1 MKKLVFLFIT
11 LIVVLAGCSQNT
23 SPEEIA
29 DTAYK
34 WEKARFDKDYEKQ
47 QELIYEKGS
56 YEVDKDAEKED
67 SGLKYKN
74 MSFEIYYDEKNE
86 KYFVFTEFIN
96 PQGENTV
103 KDGLVFRK
111 KADEWKLDQ
120 DQEIN
125 RNEIEKKLE
134 REACINCD

>member
-1 MKKLVFLFIT
+1 MKKLVFS
-11 LIVVLAGCSQNT
+11 LIVLIVLSTGCSQGT

-56 YEVDKDAEKED
+56 YEVDKEAEKKD

-120 DQEIN
+120 DQKIDHD
-125 RNEIEKKLE
+125 EIEKELE

>member
-1 MKKLVFLFIT
+1 MKKLVFSFIT
-11 LIVVLAGCSQNT
+11 LIVLLIGCNQSA

-56 YEVDKDAEKED
+56 YEVDKNAEKKD
-67 SGLKYKN
+67 SGLKYNN

-103 KDGLVFRK
+103 KDSLVFRK

-120 DQEIN
+120 DQEID
-125 RNEIEKKLE
+125 RNEIEKQLK

>member
-1 MKKLVFLFIT
+1 MKKLVFSFIT
-11 LIVVLAGCSQNT
+11 LIVVLAGCSQGT
-23 SPEEIA
+23 SPEDIA
-29 DTAYK
+29 NIAYK

-56 YEVDKDAEKED
+56 YEVDKEAEKKE

>member
-1 MKKLVFLFIT
+1 MKKLVFFFIT
-11 LIVVLAGCSQNT
+11 LIVLLTGCSQGT

-29 DTAYK
+29 DIAYK

-56 YEVDKDAEKED
+56 YEVDKDAEKKD

-86 KYFVFTEFIN
+86 KYFVFTEFRN

-103 KDGLVFRK
+103 KDSLVFRK

-120 DQEIN
+120 DQEID
-125 RNEIEKKLE
+125 RNEIEKQLK